1 MITYNL
7 VKHAYF
13 VAPLSNST
21 TGIFVVRATARSHT
35 GPLSLQEPMAL
46 TTEDVARI
54 ARLARLELSEEQSTL
69 MQTELNQVL
78 DLIETLQSVDT
89 QGVEPLTHPLSALQD
104 IELRLRTDEA
114 LPTNPLETRRKLMAN
129 APAQEEGLFLVPRV
143 IE

>member
-1 MITYNL
+1 
-7 VKHAYF
+7 
-13 VAPLSNST
+13 
-21 TGIFVVRATARSHT
+21 
-35 GPLSLQEPMAL
+35 MAL

-89 QGVEPLTHPLSALQD
+89 TGVEPLTHPLSALQD

-114 LPTNPLETRRKLMAN
+114 LPTNSTEARRQLMAN